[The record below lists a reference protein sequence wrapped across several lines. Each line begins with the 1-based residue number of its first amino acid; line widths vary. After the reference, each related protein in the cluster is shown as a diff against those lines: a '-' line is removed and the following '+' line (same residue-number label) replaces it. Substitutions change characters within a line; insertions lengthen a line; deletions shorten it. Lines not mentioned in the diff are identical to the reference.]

1 MISNV
6 IYKHVVSYAKFEF
19 IDMHKFC
26 RRNICFFRWHLYRI
40 LIFWYINFLIGCMDD
55 KPDCLGFT
63 IVIHTASSA
72 KTVNWKLSRK
82 QLHSLLL
89 LNDICWNCRE
99 WMLCWN
105 FSWSWN
111 NPFHL
116 PLFVWRGSDVIM
128 LHFYI
133 HKTNKIVSKS
143 NTYLWM
149 FIYTRIA
156 FKLSAI
162 SNLKTINI
170 LLLTISTGINFFK
183 WTLIK

>member
-1 MISNV
+1 
-6 IYKHVVSYAKFEF
+6 
-19 IDMHKFC
+19 
-26 RRNICFFRWHLYRI
+26 
-40 LIFWYINFLIGCMDD
+40 MDD

-162 SNLKTINI
+162 SILKTLNI
-170 LLLTISTGINFFK
+170 LLLTISTGINFFLK
-183 WTLIK
+183 WTLIKKNQPNKY